1 MEVQFKRSGTR
12 RYGVTILRPGLTPF
26 GKDPAPGYDELVPHD
41 LMHFIVERELGL
53 KQGIFGQVAA
63 GGTAG
68 TFFPIDSD
76 ARNARDAAR
85 RRRALA
91 RRSEKL
97 MLSGR
102 RDTAASELAVYV
114 VRNAWEARRNRNSTR
129 DQAMGVNTILNST
142 LITRE
147 QLAWMCFELDALS
160 AKWTALNIGEA
171 ITLSWSEAKSTSRS
185 NWEQRLKWTSSR

>member
-41 LMHFIVERELGL
+41 LVHFIVERELRL

-68 TFFPIDSD
+68 TFFPIESD
-76 ARNARDAAR
+76 ARNVREASR
-85 RRRALA
+85 RRRSLA

-97 MLSGR
+97 MLAGR
-102 RDTAASELAVYV
+102 RDTAASELAAYV
-114 VRNAWEARRNRNSTR
+114 VRSAWDARRTRKSTR
-129 DQAMGVNTILNST
+129 DQTNSVAAT
-142 LITRE
+142 LKSSLITHE
-147 QLAWMCFELDALS
+147 QLARMCAELDLLS
-160 AKWTALNIGEA
+160 ARWTSLKIGEA
-171 ITLSWSEAKSTSRS
+171 ISL
-185 NWEQRLKWTSSR
+185 NWEY